1 RGSAEPGGCAAAALA
16 EWGSTTEQQRWPGA
30 EGGQK
35 RDSGVFRGFADRVSE
50 LATTPRHATPR
61 HATPRHATPR
71 HATPRHATPR
81 HAGPYP

>member
-1 RGSAEPGGCAAAALA
+1 PETRRGSAEPGGCAAAALA
-16 EWGSTTEQQRWPGA
+16 EWGSTTGQQRWPGA

-71 HATPRHATPR
+71 HT
-81 HAGPYP
+81 GPYP